1 MTTAIAGSSPSTVAA
16 RWGWF
21 VALGVLLIAL
31 GVLSWLDVAT
41 VTLASTVVIG
51 TLLLVGGVFQIL
63 HAFVNPRWRG
73 FIFGL
78 LAGVLY
84 VIGGL
89 LIISEPVQG
98 AILLTILLVAAIIV
112 GGIVRIVLAL
122 RHREVRAW
130 GIVLLSGVV
139 SFVVGG
145 LLYANMPWP
154 GLWLLGTL
162 IAVELVIQGA
172 GWLYFGIALRFGST
186 LRPARPAA

>member
-1 MTTAIAGSSPSTVAA
+1 MPSGVTEGALSSIAGK
-16 RWGWF
+16 WGWF
-21 VALGVLLIAL
+21 VVLGLVLIAL

-63 HAFVNPRWRG
+63 HAFMNPRWRG
-73 FIFGL
+73 FVFGL

-98 AILLTILLVAAIIV
+98 GILLTILLVAAIIV
-112 GGIVRIVLAL
+112 GGIVRIALAL

-139 SFVVGG
+139 SFVVGAV
-145 LLYANMPWP
+145 LYANMPWP

-162 IAVELVIQGA
+162 IAIELVIQGA
-172 GWLYFGIALRFGST
+172 GWLYFGIALRFGSS
-186 LRPARPAA
+186 LSRARTAG

>member
-1 MTTAIAGSSPSTVAA
+1 MPSGITESLPPSIAGK
-16 RWGWF
+16 WGWF
-21 VALGVLLIAL
+21 VALGVVLLGL
-31 GVLSWLDVAT
+31 GVLAWLDVAI

-51 TLLLVGGVFQIL
+51 TLLLVGGVFQVL
-63 HAFVNPRWRG
+63 HAFMNPRWRG

-139 SFVVGG
+139 SFVVGI

-162 IAVELVIQGA
+162 IAIELLIQGA
-172 GWLYFGIALRFGST
+172 GWLYFGIALRFGSSP
-186 LRPARPAA
+186 RRASPVV

>member
-1 MTTAIAGSSPSTVAA
+1 MSSGITRSSPSSIAGK
-16 RWGWF
+16 WGWF
-21 VALGVLLIAL
+21 VALGVVLIGL
-31 GVLSWLDVAT
+31 GVLTWLDVAT
-41 VTLASTVVIG
+41 VTLASTLVIG
-51 TLLLVGGVFQIL
+51 ALLLVGGVFQIL
-63 HAFVNPRWRG
+63 HAFMNPRWRG
-73 FIFGL
+73 FVFGL

-98 AILLTILLVAAIIV
+98 AILLTILLIAAIIV

-122 RHREVRAW
+122 RHREIRAW

-162 IAVELVIQGA
+162 IAIELLIQGA
-172 GWLYFGIALRFGST
+172 GWLYFGIALRFAPSPRVP
-186 LRPARPAA
+186 RPTA

>member
-1 MTTAIAGSSPSTVAA
+1 MSNAITGGSPSSIAGKWA
-16 RWGWF
+16 WF
-21 VALGVLLIAL
+21 VALGVVLIGL

-41 VTLASTVVIG
+41 VTLASTIVIG
-51 TLLLVGGVFQIL
+51 ALLLVGGVFQIL
-63 HAFVNPRWRG
+63 HAFMNPRWRG

-98 AILLTILLVAAIIV
+98 AILLTVLLIAAIIV

-162 IAVELVIQGA
+162 IAIELVIQGA
-172 GWLYFGIALRFGST
+172 GWLYFGIALR
-186 LRPARPAA
+186 LRSSLRGASPAA

>member
-1 MTTAIAGSSPSTVAA
+1 MPSGVTEGALSSIAGK
-16 RWGWF
+16 WGWF
-21 VALGVLLIAL
+21 VVLGLVLIAL

-63 HAFVNPRWRG
+63 HAFMNPRWRG
-73 FIFGL
+73 FVFGL

-112 GGIVRIVLAL
+112 GGIVRIALAL
-122 RHREVRAW
+122 CHREVRAW

-139 SFVVGG
+139 SFVVGAV
-145 LLYANMPWP
+145 LYANMPWP

-162 IAVELVIQGA
+162 IAIELVIQGA
-172 GWLYFGIALRFGST
+172 GWLYFGIALRFGSS
-186 LRPARPAA
+186 LSRARTAG

>member
-1 MTTAIAGSSPSTVAA
+1 MASAMAGASYSSIAGK
-16 RWGWF
+16 WGWF
-21 VALGVLLIAL
+21 VALGFVLIAL
-31 GVLSWLDVAT
+31 GILAWIDVVM
-41 VTLASTVVIG
+41 VTIASTIVIG
-51 TLLLVGGVFQIL
+51 ALLLVGGVFQLI
-63 HAFVNPRWRG
+63 HAFMNPGWRG
-73 FIFGL
+73 FVFGL

-84 VIGGL
+84 VIGGV

-122 RHREVRAW
+122 RHREVHAW
-130 GIVLLSGVV
+130 GLILLSGLV

-162 IAVELVIQGA
+162 IAVELFVQGA
-172 GWLYFGIALRFGST
+172 GWLYFGVALR
-186 LRPARPAA
+186 LAPARGA